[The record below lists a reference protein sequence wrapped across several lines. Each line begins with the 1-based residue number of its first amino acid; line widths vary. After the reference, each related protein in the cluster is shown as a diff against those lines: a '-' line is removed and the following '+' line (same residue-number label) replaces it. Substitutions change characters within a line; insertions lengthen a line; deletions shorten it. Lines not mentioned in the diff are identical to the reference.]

1 MAFVQREMSG
11 SLFPNDRKEKDTHP
25 DFKGTALI
33 NGVTYEIGA
42 WNKKSGNGKEFTS
55 LSFKVK
61 SAVYDVSGTYPAQHS
76 QGYQNPN
83 PTYGASSKPPEADP
97 NELPF

>member
-11 SLFPNDRKEKDTHP
+11 SLFPNDRKEKETQP

-42 WNKKSGNGKEFTS
+42 WYKKSASGKEFTS

-61 SAVYDVSGTYPAQHS
+61 SAVYDVSGTYSKRNIQPNQTP
-76 QGYQNPN
+76 QGEDLD
-83 PTYGASSKPPEADP
+83 S
-97 NELPF
+97 LPF

>member
-1 MAFVQREMSG
+1 MSYQQRENTG
-11 SLFPNDRKEKDTHP
+11 SLFPNDRKTADNQP

-42 WNKKSGNGKEFTS
+42 WKKTSTTGKEFTS

-61 SAVYDVSGTYPAQHS
+61 SAVYDVSGTYPKQ
-76 QGYQNPN
+76 
-83 PTYGASSKPPEADP
+83 ADP
-97 NELPF
+97 KNYPPPPDDSSLPF

>member
-1 MAFVQREMSG
+1 MSYVQRENTG
-11 SLFPNDRKEKDTHP
+11 SIFQNDRKEKESHP

-42 WNKKSGNGKEFTS
+42 WKKTSKTGKEFTS

-61 SAVYDVSGTYPAQHS
+61 SAVYDVSGTYPPT
-76 QGYQNPN
+76 QNSP
-83 PTYGASSKPPEADP
+83 KRMEPEG
-97 NELPF
+97 ELPF

>member
-42 WNKKSGNGKEFTS
+42 WNKKAGSGKEFTS

-61 SAVYDVSGTYPAQHS
+61 SAVYDVSGTYPKQ
-76 QGYQNPN
+76 
-83 PTYGASSKPPEADP
+83 ADP
-97 NELPF
+97 KEYPPPQDDGTLPF